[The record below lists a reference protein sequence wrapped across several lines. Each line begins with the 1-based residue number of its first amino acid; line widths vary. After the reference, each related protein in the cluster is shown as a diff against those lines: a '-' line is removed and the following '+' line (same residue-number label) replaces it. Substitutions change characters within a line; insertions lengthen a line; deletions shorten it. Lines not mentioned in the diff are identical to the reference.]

1 MQIEQEIH
9 DSEQKLDYVFG
20 VIQKP
25 ASRGKNFIIGWDIS
39 GNPVVKLTVREDEA
53 ITRKGYETR
62 GRNAVL
68 EFPFSREIAEFTPR
82 ALEFLEMA
90 KPQDNADQ
98 GRQFTEDVVNIACA
112 NGTGSTSFLQVK
124 ERVLLGAIMDTQL
137 TWGIGNPPRSS
148 YSVAIPEEETGTLNF
163 LLFSPGNGAS
173 NEFAYRRF
181 LLGVIKT
188 LATIDRNQNPP
199 DQKGYVYVVEQV
211 VQKLESLAQA
221 ERSQAGVLEKIQME
235 MGVLDQIRGV
245 ALLNTLPVDGLRVVL
260 RNFKNVVDESF
271 ANGK

>member
-1 MQIEQEIH
+1 MQIEQERH

-90 KPQDNADQ
+90 KPTDNRDV
-98 GRQFTEDVVNIACA
+98 GNQFTEDIVNIACA

-124 ERVLLGAIMDTQL
+124 ERVLLGAIMDAQL
-137 TWGIGNPPRSS
+137 IWGIAGRPS
-148 YSVAIPEEETGTLNF
+148 YSVAIPDEETGTLNF
-163 LLFSPGNGAS
+163 LLFSPGSAAS

-211 VQKLESLAQA
+211 VQKLEALAEA
-221 ERSQAGVLEKIQME
+221 ERSQAGVLEKIQMD
-235 MGVLDQIRGV
+235 MGVLDEIRGV
-245 ALLNTLPVDGLRVVL
+245 GLVNTLPVDGLRVVL
-260 RNFKNVVDESF
+260 RNFRGVVDQRF
-271 ANGK
+271 AAGR